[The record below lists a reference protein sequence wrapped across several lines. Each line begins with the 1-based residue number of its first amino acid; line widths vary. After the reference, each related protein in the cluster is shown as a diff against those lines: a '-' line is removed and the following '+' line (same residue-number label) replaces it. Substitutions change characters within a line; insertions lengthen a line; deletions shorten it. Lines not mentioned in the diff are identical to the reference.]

1 MIFHLFLCVELEKVF
16 VTTSEIWSI
25 PMPHYS
31 PRFIFIFSN
40 SEHNTEEHPSLFK
53 NDDEAD
59 DVG

>member
-1 MIFHLFLCVELEKVF
+1 MF